1 MEQGFTD
8 KDISN
13 AVEYLNF
20 VATHAEFNKLSV
32 KSLLSF
38 TKLLHWAQTELLPK
52 MEAHKFQIKSF
63 TPAPEPEAKKKS
75 TKKVK

>member
-8 KDISN
+8 KDLSN

-63 TPAPEPEAKKKS
+63 TPAPEVPKKPSKKAK
-75 TKKVK
+75 